1 VKTNFIIK
9 APGIPALAIDQPVE
23 LLSIWPTLTDL
34 AGLPMKDDLD
44 ARSLVPLM
52 KNPDMQWDFPVI
64 TAHLDE
70 SGNGGWQSIRTAKHR
85 YIKYLKTGAEE
96 LYDHSNDPNEWTNV
110 IDRSAYRTV
119 REELSALVPDEM
131 TVLGS
136 WDAPGDAVTEHN
148 QWQTYLYRH

>member
-1 VKTNFIIK
+1 MK
-9 APGIPALAIDQPVE
+9 AVMEAGS
-23 LLSIWPTLTDL
+23 LL
-34 AGLPMKDDLD
+34 G
-44 ARSLVPLM
+44 
-52 KNPDMQWDFPVI
+52 Q
-64 TAHLDE
+64 
-70 SGNGGWQSIRTAKHR
+70 AKHR

-148 QWQTYLYRH
+148 QWQTYLYRRLDSSNLI

>member
-9 APGIPALAIDQPVE
+9 APGIPALAIDRPVE

-52 KNPDMQWDFPVI
+52 KNPDMQWNFPVI

-70 SGNGGWQSIRTAKHR
+70 SGNGGWQSIRTAKYR

-96 LYDHSNDPNEWTNV
+96 LYDHSNDPNEWTNL
-110 IDRSAYRTV
+110 IGRSRYRAV
-119 REELSALVPDEM
+119 SEELSELVPDSM
-131 TVLGS
+131 TALGS
-136 WDAPGDAVTEHN
+136 WDAPDKAVVEYNRRQLH
-148 QWQTYLYRH
+148 